1 MFSFCWSSM
10 FNLLFS
16 DRDKLTYNLY
26 FLEKHLDIEFSALW
40 ILNSF
45 RSVNISKIH
54 HNNKKY
60 FSFHILCQFFRWTVL
75 SMHFVMNMMFYWA
88 FFSGTNSPIVPSR
101 INHDGNSN
109 NSAIQ
114 VGNMGN
120 VQDNQQQQ
128 NVSSMAQPMSGTENN
143 WSGTN
148 TLIYT
153 QSMQPPD
160 KRTNFWSNG
169 QMENGVNMGGLLSSQ
184 PPPEYWCSVA
194 YFELDIQVGET
205 FKVSSRFFSKWCFF
219 CEYISVYHSKMWI
232 CFVTKIESLYNK

>member
-1 MFSFCWSSM
+1 
-10 FNLLFS
+10 
-16 DRDKLTYNLY
+16 
-26 FLEKHLDIEFSALW
+26 
-40 ILNSF
+40 
-45 RSVNISKIH
+45 
-54 HNNKKY
+54 
-60 FSFHILCQFFRWTVL
+60 
-75 SMHFVMNMMFYWA
+75 
-88 FFSGTNSPIVPSR
+88 
-101 INHDGNSN
+101 
-109 NSAIQ
+109 
-114 VGNMGN
+114 MGN

-205 FKVSSRFFSKWCFF
+205 FKVSSRFFFQSGIFFENIYLFTLVKCGFVLSPRLKVFTISKTKMKYW
-219 CEYISVYHSKMWI
+219 ISL
-232 CFVTKIESLYNK
+232 FVSIPRFHLTGDSI